1 MLGEN
6 RKVEEVEGTLVV
18 SRLVAEERDTMARQR
33 GKVQVCRLNQPE
45 PSPEQQL
52 PFLFP
57 SLLRRLLLLL
67 HLPFSCRKGIS
78 SLG

>member
-57 SLLRRLLLLL
+57 SLLRRLLLL